1 MNAACHVTQI
11 VVGARGKG
19 RALRAKPVSLQSR
32 WQRKVKF
39 LGLAVLMCGTAAP
52 AASAGLGD
60 MLGAL
65 AASPGERGRGRSL
78 DDALERLAKQMN
90 RETPQVIDKEI
101 RLDKVTADPGT
112 ELVYHYTMLLRQAA
126 EVPAAVFYGKFAPM
140 VRAKLCQ
147 DPQMLKLLDS
157 GAWVAFSYRGSDG
170 RDIGKLS
177 YRQRD
182 CAGRG

>member
-19 RALRAKPVSLQSR
+19 RALGDKPVPLQSR
-32 WQRKVKF
+32 WQSRVQY
-39 LGLAVLMCGTAAP
+39 LAMAVLMCGTAAP

-78 DDALERLAKQMN
+78 DDALQRLAKQMN
-90 RETPQVIDKEI
+90 RDTPQVIDKEI
-101 RLDKVTADPGT
+101 RLDRVSAEPGT
-112 ELVYHYTMLLRQAA
+112 ELVYHYTLLGRPAA
-126 EVPAAVFYGKFAPM
+126 ELPADVFYGKLAPA
-140 VRAKLCQ
+140 VRTKLCQ
-147 DPQMLKLLDS
+147 DPQMQKLLDS

-182 CAGRG
+182 CADKG